1 MIRARDLPLL
11 LAWLA
16 GLAAIAAAAG
26 CMADVDPP
34 WQLDHD
40 RIVAV
45 RAEPPG
51 IMPGQTSR
59 IDALLAHKGE
69 MTRVATPELAAVTS
83 PASLADVL
91 SLRGGS
97 WVVTAPGEDRMAAA
111 RSELQL
117 AAGAAVPLQ
126 IGVSYGGDPR
136 APGALVAVKTIAL
149 GQSAA
154 NPALDGL
161 MIDGKPIDPAAPS
174 ADLTVGKLVNV
185 PLSVNANDVDFD
197 VIWVTS
203 CGTMHDF
210 DLPAAYLR
218 VETADPQ
225 TGELGVVL
233 RDAHGGVTWK
243 VWPIKAE

>member
-1 MIRARDLPLL
+1 VIRALGLA
-11 LAWLA
+11 AWLA
-16 GLAAIAAAAG
+16 AVAAAAG
-26 CMADVDPP
+26 CMGDIDPP
-34 WQLDHD
+34 WQLSHD

-45 RAEPPG
+45 RADPPG
-51 IMPGQTSR
+51 VAAGQTSR
-59 IDALLAHKGE
+59 IDALLAHKGK
-69 MTRVATPELAAVTS
+69 MTSVATPVLAAVTS

-91 SLRGGS
+91 SMSGGT
-97 WVVTAPGEDRMAAA
+97 WTVTAPGDDRMAAA
-111 RSELQL
+111 RSELRL
-117 AAGAAVPLQ
+117 AAGAPVPLQ
-126 IGVSYGGDPR
+126 IGVSYAGPE
-136 APGALVAVKTIAL
+136 GAMPADQSLAATKTILL
-149 GQSAA
+149 GQPAA
-154 NPALDGL
+154 NPTLDGL

-197 VIWVTS
+197 VTWVTS

-225 TGELGVVL
+225 TGEVGVVL
-233 RDAHGGVTWK
+233 RDAHGGVAWK

>member
-1 MIRARDLPLL
+1 VIRAPGTVI
-11 LAWLA
+11 
-16 GLAAIAAAAG
+16 GLAAITAAATG
-26 CMADVDPP
+26 CMGDIDPP
-34 WQLDHD
+34 WQLSHD

-45 RAEPPG
+45 RADPPG
-51 IMPGQTSR
+51 IAAGETSR
-59 IDALLAHKGE
+59 IDALLAHKGA
-69 MTRVATPELAAVTS
+69 MTSVATPGLAAVTS

-91 SLRGGS
+91 SFRGGS
-97 WVVTAPGEDRMAAA
+97 WVVTAPGEDRLAAA

-117 AAGAAVPLQ
+117 AAGGPVPLQ
-126 IGVSYGGDPR
+126 IGVSYAGPGGDR
-136 APGALVAVKTIAL
+136 PGEQTLVATKTVAL
-149 GQSAA
+149 GQPAA

-174 ADLTVGKLVNV
+174 AELTVGKLVNV
-185 PLSVNANDVDFD
+185 PLSVNASDVDFD
-197 VIWVTS
+197 VTWLTS

-233 RDAHGGVTWK
+233 RDAHGGVAWK
-243 VWPIKAE
+243 IWPIKAE